1 MPTMKWT
8 KNPFKI
14 TDDPGAVDVDFVERM
29 LRTSYWASERPRDV
43 IERTLE
49 TSTVLSLFRDDQQ
62 IGFARVVSDEVTFA
76 WICDLIIDP
85 ACRGDGL
92 GKWFMEC
99 IMEHRAVAGTSQQL
113 LRTSDAHELYA
124 KYGFVISE
132 CMTRRS
138 KPPK

>member
-99 IMEHRAVAGTSQQL
+99 IMEHPAVAGTSQQL